1 MSQGIQSALSYLQ
14 DQIEAIDP
22 KSDPHHGFVCYDAG
36 AGSVPPLEQRP
47 NSNRFFDMLIRDYP
61 TDDGAAGLSGR
72 RRSVIDCRVRYDIP
86 DDFNYLQRVIS
97 EDAEKIL
104 TTLKGPLYSLE
115 TTGIVSVIPEQP
127 TVEPLNLEET
137 AHLLT
142 VPFTLLFLES

>member
-1 MSQGIQSALSYLQ
+1 MRRRG
-14 DQIEAIDP
+14 
-22 KSDPHHGFVCYDAG
+22 KGKRKRR
-36 AGSVPPLEQRP
+36 GSKRAA
-47 NSNRFFDMLIRDYP
+47 S
-61 TDDGAAGLSGR
+61 DDGAAGLSGR
-72 RRSVIDCRVRYDIP
+72 RRAVIDCRVRYDIP

-115 TTGIVSVIPEQP
+115 TTGIISVIPEQP